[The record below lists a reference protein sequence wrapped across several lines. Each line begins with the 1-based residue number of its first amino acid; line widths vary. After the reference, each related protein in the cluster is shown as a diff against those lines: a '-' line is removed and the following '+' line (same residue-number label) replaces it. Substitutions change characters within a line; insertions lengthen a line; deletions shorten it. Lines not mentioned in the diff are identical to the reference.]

1 MEFEKK
7 SIAQHFIKTGII
19 IQMILLIYTVFTF
32 FLSDNLAFILNNFSA
47 KQFDS
52 FYLVYILMIG
62 IVVITINFYG
72 VTKISNSISW
82 SIWFIVIGAI
92 AIFTNLLLFN
102 LNLLIGILYLVGG
115 IKSLIERKTPRQ
127 QKTSSSKLSDELE
140 KLNELDIENIIDDEE
155 FKKAKQKLLDNE
167 D

>member
-1 MEFEKK
+1 M
-7 SIAQHFIKTGII
+7 SPSTLQ
-19 IQMILLIYTVFTF
+19 Y
-32 FLSDNLAFILNNFSA
+32 
-47 KQFDS
+47 
-52 FYLVYILMIG
+52 
-62 IVVITINFYG
+62 
-72 VTKISNSISW
+72 
-82 SIWFIVIGAI
+82 
-92 AIFTNLLLFN
+92 LLLFN

-140 KLNELDIENIIDDEE
+140 KLNELYIENIIDDEE